1 MKARTSGQVRAD
13 STSAPSTVLDYDLLY
28 LSVPT
33 SKTTVFLDGWVSTRP
48 RPPSSGDGREL
59 HGIQANP
66 SFVDATI
73 NDLHLRSDSPGIDS
87 GNNSAVGAPSTD
99 ADGVA
104 RPVNGG
110 RRPRCLRVPLSSG
123 SAPGTRRAGDRHGVV
138 IAGSVVSGPV
148 EGPSL
153 SRTS

>member
-1 MKARTSGQVRAD
+1 MKARTSGPVRAD
-13 STSAPSTVLDYDLLY
+13 STSAPST
-28 LSVPT
+28 
-33 SKTTVFLDGWVSTRP
+33 
-48 RPPSSGDGREL
+48 GREL

-104 RPVNGG
+104 RSVNG
-110 RRPRCLRVPLSSG
+110 VV
-123 SAPGTRRAGDRHGVV
+123 DRGAYEFH
-138 IAGSVVSGPV
+138 
-148 EGPSL
+148 
-153 SRTS
+153 